1 MADLN
6 DIYGNNYQN
15 ESKNSKNNYV
25 INTIANNIAH
35 RQFNF
40 KLFDS
45 SDLWDI
51 SNNLSSHT
59 IDAITQKIKNINK
72 QMYMYHIDKKSH
84 NINMLPELVIDTPVE
99 YFWIIDGEYQRAYF
113 IYMTPHEVNA
123 Y

>member
-6 DIYGNNYQN
+6 DIYGENYQN
-15 ESKNSKNNYV
+15 DSKNSKNNYV
-25 INTIANNIAH
+25 INTVANNIAH

-45 SDLWDI
+45 SELWDL
-51 SNNLSSHT
+51 SNGLSPHV
-59 IDAITQKIKNINK
+59 IDLIKQKISNINK
-72 QMYMYHIDKKSH
+72 QMYLFHIDKKS
-84 NINMLPELVIDTPVE
+84 NSINMLPELVIDSPVE

-113 IYMTPHEVNA
+113 IYITPREVTA

>member
-1 MADLN
+1 MAELN
-6 DIYGNNYQN
+6 DVYGQNYLD
-15 ESKNSKNNYV
+15 ESKQSKNNYV

-51 SNNLSSHT
+51 NNNLLPQ
-59 IDAITQKIKNINK
+59 AIETLSKKIKAINK
-72 QMYMYHIDKKSH
+72 WMHVQHLDKK
-84 NINMLPELVIDTPVE
+84 NDCVNMLPELVIDSPVE
-99 YFWIIDGEYQRAYF
+99 YFLIIDGEFRRAYF
-113 IYMTPHEVNA
+113 IHITPFGVNA